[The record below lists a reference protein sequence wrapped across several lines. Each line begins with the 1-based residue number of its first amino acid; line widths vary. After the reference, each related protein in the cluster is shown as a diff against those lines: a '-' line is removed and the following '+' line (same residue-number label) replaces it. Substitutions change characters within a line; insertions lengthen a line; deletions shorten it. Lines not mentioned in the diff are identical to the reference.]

1 MKPKQKS
8 IIKESTKYASLVSV
22 DSFPDEVEEDN
33 DDWREHWKQMP
44 EFSNEEKPPFKTLLM
59 NFDNEDA
66 YNDFLS
72 LIKQKLT
79 LKTKSTWHPKKQSE
93 KNYLHRW
100 IEVNDD

>member
-1 MKPKQKS
+1 MKSKQKAT
-8 IIKESTKYASLVSV
+8 IKESTEYSSLVSV